1 LEGVYSSVFPE
12 YLCGGGSG
20 SSKKMTLF
28 RARLASGLTFLIL
41 FLLGAALGMAADKGL
56 TIVVKKDDH
65 HISGLSTN
73 GITRWSSTIGSGD
86 EEVTSVNQSGN
97 TAMISV
103 MNKKTGKTRIL
114 NYDAEKG
121 ILRFSQSVN

>member
-1 LEGVYSSVFPE
+1 MEGVHSFVVLK
-12 YLCGGGSG
+12 YLRGGGSG
-20 SSKKMTLF
+20 SLEEMILF
-28 RARLASGLTFLIL
+28 RSRLAPGLTFLTVV
-41 FLLGAALGMAADKGL
+41 LLGAALGMAADKGL

-65 HISGLSTN
+65 HIAGLSTN
-73 GITRWSSTIGSGD
+73 GITRWTSTIGRED
-86 EEVTSVNQSGN
+86 EEVSSVNQSGN

-103 MNKKTGKTRIL
+103 TNKKTGKARIL